1 MRSIVLLTVATVIFR
16 CDILIFLG
24 PFTLQLLLSR
34 EVWMRHGTCRDYS
47 IPYHILYSPVSFFL
61 TVGCFFLI
69 VLCRYHCLKP
79 F

>member
-16 CDILIFLG
+16 CDIVIFLG

-34 EVWMRHGTCRDYS
+34 EVWMWHGMCRDYS
-47 IPYHILYSPVSFFL
+47 IHYHITYFPGSFFL
-61 TVGCFFLI
+61 TVGYFSLI
-69 VLCRYHCLKP
+69 VLCRYPCSTP